1 MTMLTLEE
9 RQRRKAH
16 IESAE
21 NGNTAYTKRCRL
33 HGYITG
39 KAVLDLNECAGEGA
53 FPATAQYDRLKRMA
67 EGGVS
72 LAVLRGYEGRTAYVK
87 AFVELCHYFGIQAM
101 PEVLVSFP
109 LEVEARAALIE
120 GLSAL
125 LLSAPYDGVCC
136 KWVAPPADAC
146 EREIEDLLGILYTDV
161 KRQGGIYILQC
172 ENGQVPAAKDP
183 VCDLLWECDAGED
196 QSFAKTL
203 PFLKFPLWQPQWGE
217 GVPSSDCLKWQQY
230 AACYQRM
237 TKENSVAYVDLRE
250 STAFAAPLPDG
261 VHVSMFVNE
270 AKYLAIANLSE
281 AAQRISLS
289 EAWTELESGCLAK
302 EFTLKAGDVLLLSLR

>member
-16 IESAE
+16 IESTEA
-21 NGNTAYTKRCRL
+21 GNTVYGKRCRL

-39 KAVLDLNECAGEGA
+39 KAVLDLNECEGD
-53 FPATAQYDRLKRMA
+53 FPATVQYDRLKRMA

-87 AFVELCHYFGIQAM
+87 AFVELCHYFGIKAV

-109 LEVEARAALIE
+109 TEIEARVALIE

-125 LLSAPYDGVCC
+125 LVSAPYDGVCC
-136 KWVAPPADAC
+136 KWVAPSSDAC

-161 KRQGGIYILQC
+161 KRQGGIYLLQC
-172 ENGQVPAAKDP
+172 KNGQAPAAKDP
-183 VCDLLWECDAGED
+183 ICDLLWEYDDEED

-203 PFLKFPLWQPQWGE
+203 PFLKFPMWQPQWGE
-217 GVPSSDCLKWQQY
+217 GVPSPTCLKWQQY

-237 TKENSVAYVDLRE
+237 TKENSIVYVDLCE
-250 STAFAAPLPDG
+250 SLAFSAPLPDG
-261 VHVSMFVNE
+261 VHASMFVNE
-270 AKYLAIANLSE
+270 AKYLAIANLSGE
-281 AAQRISLS
+281 AQKISLS
-289 EAWTELESGCLAK
+289 EPWTELESGSFAK
-302 EFTLKAGDVLLLSLR
+302 EITLKAGDVRLLSIS